1 MNSLANNQ
9 QAVEIERRRTSRTLV
24 DVPIGLRTVSGVR
37 ECRITNISDA
47 GAKLELENP
56 PPEGV
61 TGWLVM
67 GEDEVYCTIAWS
79 SEGTC
84 GVEFEFVLRPGM
96 MARIAGERRKDVGP
110 AADRGN
116 IQMGRKRSAL
126 VSR

>member
-9 QAVEIERRRTSRTLV
+9 QVVEIERRRTSRTLV

-96 MARIAGERRKDVGP
+96 MTRLAGERAKEVGP

>member
-1 MNSLANNQ
+1 MSSLANRQ
-9 QAVEIERRRTSRTLV
+9 QAAEIERRRAGRMLV
-24 DVPIGLRTVSGVR
+24 EIPVGLRTVSGVR
-37 ECRITNISDA
+37 DCKIANISDA
-47 GAKLELENP
+47 GAKLELDDP
-56 PPEGV
+56 PPMGV

-67 GEDEVYCTIAWS
+67 GEDEVYCTVVWTNETA
-79 SEGTC
+79 C

-96 MARIAGERRKDVGP
+96 MARLAGERAKEVGP